1 MKLAPAMASP
11 AQPPRTNPMLMA
23 SSVEVGPGTRFAAP
37 SMSRNCWCVT
47 HCRLRTTSSSIIATC
62 AAGPP
67 KLIAPSRRKNVAS
80 SLSLWERETGRSSAL
95 VSVGRPTLA
104 SPVLR
109 RFRLVARGAPGKD
122 QEQKAHEHGEIGSRV
137 TDHEPESLSGSR
149 QFGDFRRSDSSTDDD
164 QQWNRGQPCK
174 QSEEHQEPTT
184 NLECAHEASRQG
196 RVREAD
202 SREPVHAH
210 VGIDKFE
217 DTLRE

>member
-1 MKLAPAMASP
+1 
-11 AQPPRTNPMLMA
+11 
-23 SSVEVGPGTRFAAP
+23 
-37 SMSRNCWCVT
+37 
-47 HCRLRTTSSSIIATC
+47 
-62 AAGPP
+62 
-67 KLIAPSRRKNVAS
+67 
-80 SLSLWERETGRSSAL
+80 
-95 VSVGRPTLA
+95 VSVGRSTLA

-149 QFGDFRRSDSSTDDD
+149 QFGDFRRSDGGADDD
-164 QQWNRGQPCK
+164 QQWNRRQPCK
-174 QSEEHQEPTT
+174 HSEEHQQPTT
-184 NLECAHEASRQG
+184 NLECAHEVSRQG

-217 DTLRE
+217 DTLREENQTDSDAYENRRCGKFCVFIHRLTVYRKEFAPRAARNSRTEI